1 MNKYQEAIHDLKMA
15 VEYPK
20 SKYNDSRLIDL
31 CFENIQELVEKAT
44 PKKVIKEIGIGYEG
58 YYDTIGHYE
67 TFFCCPNCKVDV
79 LGRGYCDNCGQA
91 LDWSNCDE

>member
-1 MNKYQEAIHDLKMA
+1 MKMNKYQEAIHDLKMA

-44 PKKVIKEIGIGYEG
+44 PKKPIMYKPRSVERPYCG
-58 YYDTIGHYE
+58 
-67 TFFCCPNCKVDV
+67 FCNLRLKKSWIVCPRCATRIDW
-79 LGRGYCDNCGQA
+79 GDN
-91 LDWSNCDE
+91 DE